1 MLISTIAKMY
11 LKFKNPPSVAGLPA
25 TMSSSSSLPCQVA
38 SSLYICSGAPLG
50 FYATVII
57 IINPMQSKSLLLQGD
72 FLTGPPLKMS
82 LDWPPPNLLGLAPPL
97 ISLSVGITFTAPD
110 T

>member
-1 MLISTIAKMY
+1 MY

-25 TMSSSSSLPCQVA
+25 TMSSSSSLPCQVD

-57 IINPMQSKSLLLQGD
+57 NPMQSKSLLLITLVTIVIIVSD
-72 FLTGPPLKMS
+72 VPR
-82 LDWPPPNLLGLAPPL
+82 
-97 ISLSVGITFTAPD
+97 SLSSPCYSFSSTLRSMST